1 MKEDIIDKLFTEARP
16 YFDTEEPRAGHRGR
30 FLDRLNAPVEESKR
44 GVSWW
49 KPLSIAA
56 SILVVMGLFF
66 GQSLRSETAK
76 ERIAQI
82 SPEISNS
89 EFYFANIVEQQ
100 LKLLESE
107 KSPETNKIIE
117 DALSQ
122 LSILES
128 DYKKLEVDLLNGGDS
143 NIILRSMIQ
152 NFQTRID
159 LMQDV
164 LAQIEIIKNLKNHQN
179 ENSIT

>member
-1 MKEDIIDKLFTEARP
+1 MKKDSIDELFEKVSP
-16 YFDTEEPRAGHRGR
+16 YLDLEEPQAGHKAR
-30 FLDRLNAPVEESKR
+30 FMAKLNANTDEQTR

-56 SILVVMGLFF
+56 SILLVVGLFL
-66 GQSLRSETAK
+66 GPGLWNNIER
-76 ERIAQI
+76 ERIADI

-89 EFYFANIVEQQ
+89 EFYFANILEQQ
-100 LKLLESE
+100 VKQLESE

-117 DALSQ
+117 DALGQ
-122 LSILES
+122 LAFLES
-128 DYKKLEVDLLNGGDS
+128 DYEKLEQDLLNGGNH
-143 NIILRSMIQ
+143 NIILRAMIQ

-164 LAQIEIIKNLKNHQN
+164 LEQIEIIKNLKNQQN